1 MPETVRTWR
10 VVGLAIGLFA
20 AVANFDELS
29 RWLGK
34 ESGLKQPAHPPLP
47 KRGAADLPPALSL
60 FIELQGTVLI
70 VAMNLTFVTITEPIV

>member
-34 ESGLKQPAHPPLP
+34 ESGLSSRPIRRYQSEC
-47 KRGAADLPPALSL
+47 AADLPPALSL

-70 VAMNLTFVTITEPIV
+70 VAMNLTFVTITEPNV